1 MISERDTEWKVD
13 NLYENEERHVMKD
26 RVDYL
31 GQIFMEDSQLHV
43 ISMEFKNRPYCTFF
57 FRGNK
62 KTRGKKV
69 CK

>member
-43 ISMEFKNRPYCTFF
+43 ISMEFKNRP
-57 FRGNK
+57 
-62 KTRGKKV
+62 
-69 CK
+69 